1 MFPKKG
7 KHLHQFR
14 GGDGR
19 NANFDNL
26 IAGAL
31 KSELGSSHQA
41 VKTVARW
48 TGASERAV
56 KYWFA
61 ASHGPSGEHLVALV
75 RNSDAVWRAV
85 LFMSG
90 REPVIAEGDMTELR
104 KCLERALD
112 YLSSNVGTPT

>member
-7 KHLHQFR
+7 NKLHQPR
-14 GGDGR
+14 DG
-19 NANFDNL
+19 NGQSISFDNL
-26 IAGAL
+26 IAAAL

-75 RNSDAVWRAV
+75 KNSDAVWHAV

-90 REPVIAEGDMTELR
+90 REPMIADGDLAELR
-104 KCLERALD
+104 RCLVRALG
-112 YLSSNVGTPT
+112 YLNRYDESTL

>member
-7 KHLHQFR
+7 NKLHQPR
-14 GGDGR
+14 DG
-19 NANFDNL
+19 NGQDTSFDTI
-26 IAGAL
+26 IAAAL
-31 KSELGSSHQA
+31 KSELGTSHQA

-61 ASHGPSGEHLVALV
+61 ASHGPSGEHLVAFV

-90 REPVIAEGDMTELR
+90 REPMIAAGDMSELR
-104 KCLERALD
+104 ICLERALG
-112 YLSSNVGTPT
+112 YLNSNVGTTA

>member
-7 KHLHQFR
+7 NQLHQPG
-14 GGDGR
+14 GGDGH
-19 NANFDNL
+19 NSSFDNL
-26 IAGAL
+26 IAAAL

-75 RNSDAVWRAV
+75 KNSDAVWRAV

-90 REPVIAEGDMTELR
+90 REPMIAAGDMADLR
-104 KCLERALD
+104 KCLERALG
-112 YLSSNVGTPT
+112 YLNSNVENPA